1 MERKQQ
7 TQVGDLMTVDAAA
20 RAVGMTFHQLDKLVR
35 QGKVNAVKV
44 GNVRLIKLSDVL
56 QVAQ

>member
-1 MERKQQ
+1 MEREQI

-35 QGKVNAVKV
+35 QGRVHAVMV
-44 GNVRLIKLSDVL
+44 GNTRLVKLSDVRHL
-56 QVAQ
+56 AR